1 MKSEGEQVAEDPGRM
16 LQIMRKVK
24 ETELART
31 VVNVWKT
38 NPLGVT
44 PLVAAS
50 KRLDVEEVQKLLT
63 IEQHTR
69 VEEMNRAL
77 RKVVYAEDDDEDPI
91 QGRPSL

>member
-1 MKSEGEQVAEDPGRM
+1 M
-16 LQIMRKVK
+16 LRIMRKVK

-38 NPLGVT
+38 KPLAVT

-77 RKVVYAEDDDEDPI
+77 RKVAYAEDDDED
-91 QGRPSL
+91 RSLKIIYISAFGEWC